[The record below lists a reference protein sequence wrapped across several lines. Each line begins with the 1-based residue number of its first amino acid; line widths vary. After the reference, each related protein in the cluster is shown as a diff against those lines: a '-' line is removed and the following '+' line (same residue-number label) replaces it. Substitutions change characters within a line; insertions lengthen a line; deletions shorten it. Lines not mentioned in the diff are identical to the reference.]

1 VKWDWQRIGAI
12 AGILFFVAVA
22 ASFFTPETP
31 DADDTT
37 AAILSSIAD
46 DRSGHLVT
54 AYLQGIASFLFIVF
68 VGALWSRLRRAE
80 AEPGPSV
87 LVALGGL
94 GSAIVILVSSGIL
107 LALIDAAHERR
118 EPEAVRALFE
128 LDEIVF
134 LVLGWTSAAFYA
146 GAALSSLATG
156 SLPRWLG
163 WLAALLAAVFVVAF
177 LGIFSEDDEGGVLGG
192 IFFVAILVNFIWI
205 LAASLML
212 LREQG
217 TE

>member
-1 VKWDWQRIGAI
+1 VKWDWQRIGAV
-12 AGILFFVAVA
+12 AGILFFVAVV

-31 DADDTT
+31 DADDAT
-37 AAILSSIAD
+37 ASIASSIAD

-54 AYLQGIASFLFIVF
+54 VYLQGIASFLFIVF
-68 VGALWSRLRRAE
+68 VGALWSRLRTAE
-80 AEPGPSV
+80 REPGPSV

-107 LALIDAAHERR
+107 LGLVDAAYERR

-128 LDEIVF
+128 LDETVF
-134 LVLGWTSAAFYA
+134 LVFGWTSAAFYA

-163 WLAALLAAVFVVAF
+163 WVAALLAAVFVVAF
-177 LGIFSEDDEGGVLGG
+177 LGIFAKSDEGGVLGG

-205 LAASLML
+205 LAASVML
-212 LREQG
+212 LRDRVAE
-217 TE
+217 